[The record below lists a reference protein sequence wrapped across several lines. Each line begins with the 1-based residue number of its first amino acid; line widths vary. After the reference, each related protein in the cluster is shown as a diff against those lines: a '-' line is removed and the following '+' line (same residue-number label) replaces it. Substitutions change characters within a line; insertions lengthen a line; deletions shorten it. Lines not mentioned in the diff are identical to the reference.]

1 MKFRTARQQR
11 IRRYRRYLAIAML
24 ICIPVG
30 IGTKFY
36 SGILETWV
44 QDSAGGMIYVMFG
57 MFLLGF
63 IFPELAAG
71 AIAIIVFLLTSLIEF
86 SQLSQH
92 PILEAIR
99 TTFIGRLL
107 IGTTFD
113 LWDFLHYGIGCMI
126 GWFLLLHHLRPLGF
140 PALRYRLYDR
150 LVPPASVATESPH
163 PKVLSSFLTLVFSR
177 FFSCNGKS
185 SPQSLIIVF
194 NPRF

>member
-1 MKFRTARQQR
+1 MKFRTARHQR

-57 MFLLGF
+57 MFLLGVM
-63 IFPELAAG
+63 FPELAAG

-99 TTFIGRLL
+99 TPFIGRLL

-113 LWDFLHYGIGCMI
+113 LWDFLHYSIGCMI
-126 GWFLLLHHLRPLGF
+126 GWFLLRQLQR
-140 PALRYRLYDR
+140 
-150 LVPPASVATESPH
+150 
-163 PKVLSSFLTLVFSR
+163 KVLTPKSYHR
-177 FFSCNGKS
+177 F
-185 SPQSLIIVF
+185 
-194 NPRF
+194 